1 MKKKEQ
7 KGVALLTVLLLV
19 AVMSVLVM
27 SVLDDIRFG
36 LRRASNAQAMAQAQW
51 YALGAESL
59 AMAQIERLSARS
71 DGRTTLAGNWNNQ
84 PFVFP
89 IDRGAISARLFDS
102 TTCFNLNSVVEGANE
117 LWQRREMG
125 AQQFIALLRAL
136 DIPEQQAHAL
146 ADSLVDWIDSDQ
158 IRGALGAEDAAYLM
172 RRPAYRTSGTL
183 LAEPS
188 ELRAIDG
195 FDPDIYS
202 RLRPHVC
209 ALPTDALSPLNL
221 NTLGEEDAVL
231 LTMLTGGAVGPDAA
245 RRLLAARPPA
255 GWRDIACFW
264 AHPALSGFAAPDPV
278 LNQVALRT
286 RFFGLHAQVEY
297 AGAQVVLSAL
307 FEQTAGHAH
316 LVARRLTPSE

>member
-1 MKKKEQ
+1 MKAQ

-51 YALGAESL
+51 YALGAEAL
-59 AMAQIERLSARS
+59 AMAQVERLAAR
-71 DGRTTLAGNWNNQ
+71 DGGRITLAGNWNNR

-89 IDRGAISARLFDS
+89 VDNGSISARLFDS
-102 TTCFNLNSVVEGANE
+102 TTCFNLNSVVEGAGE
-117 LWQRREMG
+117 QWQRRELG
-125 AQQFIALLRAL
+125 ARQFIALLQALEVPARRA
-136 DIPEQQAHAL
+136 QTL
-146 ADSLVDWIDSDQ
+146 ADALVDWIDSDQ
-158 IRGALGAEDAAYLM
+158 ARGALGAEDATYLM

-188 ELRAIDG
+188 ELRAVDG
-195 FDPDIYS
+195 FDPDTYA
-202 RLRPHVC
+202 RLRPYVC

-221 NTLGEEDAVL
+221 NTLGEDDAIL

-245 RRLLAARPPA
+245 RRLLAARPVS
-255 GWRDIACFW
+255 GWPDIASFW
-264 AHPALSGFAAPDPV
+264 TQPALRGFVAPDPM

-286 RFFGLHAQVEY
+286 RFFGLQAHVEY

-307 FEQTAGHAH
+307 IEHDASDVQ
-316 LVARRLTPSE
+316 LVARRLVESE